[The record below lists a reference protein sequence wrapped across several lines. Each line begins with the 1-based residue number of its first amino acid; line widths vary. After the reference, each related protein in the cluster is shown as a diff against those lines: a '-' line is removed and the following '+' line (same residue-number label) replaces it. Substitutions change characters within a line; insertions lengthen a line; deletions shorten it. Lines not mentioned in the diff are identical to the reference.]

1 MKYENRL
8 LIRILAMILITVG
21 YGFFYKILYPPTIVF
36 SFVVLKLFIQNMII
50 NFSEHYLSPGC
61 GKLMFVEA
69 CVASTAY
76 YLWSLLVLTTKGL
89 GKKIW
94 KLWIYGILL
103 ILGMNV
109 LRIIILILVLYY
121 VGQNWFDLI
130 HLAFWRFVAGIYV
143 ALVWIFLVNKLK
155 VKSIPVYSDVKY
167 LLKFVKGKKR
177 KKSKKRKNTKRNKSN

>member
-1 MKYENRL
+1 MKYEKRL
-8 LIRILAMILITVG
+8 LVRILVMILITLG
-21 YGFFYKILYPPTIVF
+21 YGLFYRIFYPPTILV
-36 SFVVLKLFIQNMII
+36 SFVVLKLFIKNLII

-89 GKKIW
+89 GKKVW
-94 KLWIYGILL
+94 KLWVYGVLL
-103 ILGMNV
+103 ILGMNI
-109 LRIIILILVLYY
+109 LRIIILILILYY
-121 VGQNWFDLI
+121 AGQNWFDLI

-155 VKSIPVYSDVKY
+155 VKNIPVYSDVKE
-167 LLKFVKGKKR
+167 LLKHIKPKKVKRKNKKR
-177 KKSKKRKNTKRNKSN
+177 KKK